1 MHKNKPLSPEEQAKI
16 REYCAQGVPMHVMS
30 KKLHRARKTLRKYIV
45 DNNISRVIPKRN
57 TWGNIVTIFS
67 KEELCIINGMRRQR
81 KTWIEIGKSFYM
93 SRNTVTARLKKQG
106 INPQEMGVGDL
117 RLEGKW

>member
-16 REYCAQGVPMHVMS
+16 REYCAQGVPIHVMS
-30 KKLHRARKTLRKYIV
+30 NELHRAQKTLMQYVI
-45 DNNISRVIPKRN
+45 DNNITRVIPKRN
-57 TWGNIVTIFS
+57 TWKNTISTFT
-67 KEELCIINGMRRQR
+67 KEELCVIDGMRRQR

-106 INPQEMGVGDL
+106 IKPQEVGVGDL
-117 RLEGKW
+117 RLEGDK